1 MSKEILKRTLLME
14 IDEAELIKFLTYDDS
29 IVTKSV
35 AFEEVKELVYEENYH
50 DETINQSFTHK

>member
-1 MSKEILKRTLLME
+1 ME

>member
-14 IDEAELIKFLTYDDS
+14 IDESELLNFLTYDDS

-50 DETINQSFTHK
+50 EETVNQSFTHV